1 MRSARKLSSD
11 RDQRVALAF
20 RHARQVFRLLAQ
32 IGELEDKGD
41 PDTDYRPAL
50 FARFELVAHGLDKN
64 FALSDETREFLLQS
78 LDRDFFDEV
87 RTRTRTR
94 GRNAND
100 NEKRNRWIAGTV
112 NLIVDKCG
120 LDTTRGQASR
130 DKATN
135 VSACCIVAEVLRDFL
150 GSKAPAER
158 TVEDI
163 WKKCRKHKTSY
174 NVLEIFAGAC
184 RLAELGFRSIELHD
198 AYLRKEN

>member
-1 MRSARKLSSD
+1 MRSARKLGSD
-11 RDQRVALAF
+11 REQRVVAF
-20 RHARQVFRLLAQ
+20 WHARQVFRLLAQ
-32 IGELEDKGD
+32 NGELEDKED

-50 FARFELVAHGLDKN
+50 FARCELIAHGLDKN
-64 FALSDETREFLLQS
+64 FALSDGTREFLLDS
-78 LDRDFFDEV
+78 LNRDFFDEA
-87 RTRTRTR
+87 RTHTRTR

-100 NEKRNRWIAGTV
+100 NEIRNRWIAGTV

-135 VSACCIVAEVLRDFL
+135 VSACRVVAEVLSEFF
-150 GSKAPAER
+150 GKKAPAER

-163 WKKCRKHKTSY
+163 WRKCRKHKTAY

-184 RLAELGFRSIELHD
+184 RLGKLGIRAVELHN